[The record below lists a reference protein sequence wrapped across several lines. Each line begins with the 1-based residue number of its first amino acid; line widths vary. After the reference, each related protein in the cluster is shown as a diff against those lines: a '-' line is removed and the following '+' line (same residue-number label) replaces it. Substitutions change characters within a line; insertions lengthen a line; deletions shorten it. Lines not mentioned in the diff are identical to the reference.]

1 MSKKRHAG
9 PSGKAGQFS
18 GPHDRP
24 TSRRGRAGNRSIW
37 LWIGGAI
44 VVVAVAAFLLMR
56 PQQAQASEITA
67 AQAYAKYQSGAF
79 FLDVRTQAEY
89 DQGHIAKS
97 VLIPLDEL
105 PNRLS
110 EVPREQDI
118 VVVCKSGP
126 RSKEGGAI
134 LLKAGYTRV
143 SCLSGGLQ
151 AWTAAGYTL
160 EQ

>member
-9 PSGKAGQFS
+9 ASGKAGSLS

-24 TSRRGRAGNRSIW
+24 TLRRGRARSSSTL
-37 LWIGGAI
+37 LWIGAAV
-44 VVVAVAAFLLMR
+44 VVVAAAAFLFLR
-56 PQQAQASEITA
+56 PRQAQASEITA
-67 AQAYAKYQSGAF
+67 AQAYAKYQSGAY

-89 DQGHIAKS
+89 DQGHIARS

-110 EVPREQDI
+110 EVPRDRDI

-134 LLKAGYTRV
+134 LLRAGYPRV
-143 SCLSGGLQ
+143 SWLSGGLQ
-151 AWTAAGYTL
+151 AWTAAGDAL